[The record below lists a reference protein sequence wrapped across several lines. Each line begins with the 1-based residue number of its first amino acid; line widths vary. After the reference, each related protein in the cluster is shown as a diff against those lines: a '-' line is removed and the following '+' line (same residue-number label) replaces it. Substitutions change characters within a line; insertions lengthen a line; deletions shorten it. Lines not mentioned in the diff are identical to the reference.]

1 MDKYAIPDLF
11 GLLLIILI
19 IDEMTT
25 LSVLLFRLIFLFLSM

>member
-25 LSVLLFRLIFLFLSM
+25 LNVLLFRLISLFLSM